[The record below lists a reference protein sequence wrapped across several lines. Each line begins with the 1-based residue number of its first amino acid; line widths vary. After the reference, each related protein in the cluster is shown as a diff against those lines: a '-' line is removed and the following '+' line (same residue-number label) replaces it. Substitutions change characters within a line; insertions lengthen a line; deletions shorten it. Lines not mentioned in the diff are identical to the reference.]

1 MGWALWQCIKPVIN
15 DEANNRLPQI
25 PTTEALDIMPT
36 REELLKAISQLS
48 SGKAP
53 GPDSFPAEIYKNG
66 GPALALRILQ
76 LFRLIWQQER
86 VPQDLK
92 DASIIHLYKRKGN
105 RKDCNNHSG
114 ISLLS
119 IAGKIL
125 AWILLKQGL
134 LPESQ
139 WGFRKERGIIDM
151 VFAARHLQEKCQ
163 EQNVDLYSTY
173 VDLTKVSDC
182 E

>member
-1 MGWALWQCIKPVIN
+1 MGWALWQCVLNCPSVIN
-15 DEANNRLPQI
+15 DDAINLPPQTPI
-25 PTTEALDIMPT
+25 NEALDIMST

-48 SGKAP
+48 SGKAS
-53 GPDSFPAEIYKNG
+53 GSDSILAEMYKNG
-66 GPALALRILQ
+66 GPALVLRILQ
-76 LFRLIWQQER
+76 LFLLVGWQQET

-105 RKDCNNHSG
+105 CLDCNNHHG

-125 AWILLKQGL
+125 ARIILNRLTKHLEQG

-139 WGFRKERGIIDM
+139 CGFQKERGT
-151 VFAARHLQEKCQ
+151 V
-163 EQNVDLYSTY
+163 V
-173 VDLTKVSDC
+173 
-182 E
+182 